1 MDPGPDPRL
10 GPPAGQRDLRVRL
23 LASRLRS
30 GRHRSRPLVKITAAV
45 AADLAA
51 LTEAL
56 DEPGADLATTLDQ
69 LATDAK
75 LAVGSLVGLT
85 VRLTVGGQ
93 QTQLSTLDGAAASG
107 AVRASLLIPLQ
118 PVLVDAAATAAGID
132 LVLYAATRGAF
143 TDLAADLAWLTGRAL
158 GEYVLDQHLAGLHAT
173 APTDG
178 LATLS
183 LINQAIGVLIARG
196 HTPEQAE
203 RELQARA
210 ARGGVDRHVAARQIL
225 AGADG
230 AVPDAP

>member
-1 MDPGPDPRL
+1 
-10 GPPAGQRDLRVRL
+10 VE
-23 LASRLRS
+23 
-30 GRHRSRPLVKITAAV
+30 ITAAV

-51 LTEAL
+51 LSEAL
-56 DEPGADLATTLDQ
+56 DEQGTDLATTLHQ

-75 LAVGSLVGLT
+75 LAVDSLVGLT
-85 VRLTVGGQ
+85 VLITVAGQ
-93 QTQLSTLDGAAASG
+93 QTQLSTLDGAAVSEE
-107 AVRASLLIPLQ
+107 VRASLLVPLQ
-118 PVLVDAAATAAGID
+118 PVLVDGAAMAAGID
-132 LVLYAATRGAF
+132 LVLYAATPGAF

-158 GEYVLDQHLAGLHAT
+158 GEYVLDQHVVGLDAT

-183 LINQAIGVLIARG
+183 LINQAIGVLIACG

-203 RELQARA
+203 RELLARA
-210 ARGGVDRHVAARQIL
+210 ARGGVDRRVAARQIL